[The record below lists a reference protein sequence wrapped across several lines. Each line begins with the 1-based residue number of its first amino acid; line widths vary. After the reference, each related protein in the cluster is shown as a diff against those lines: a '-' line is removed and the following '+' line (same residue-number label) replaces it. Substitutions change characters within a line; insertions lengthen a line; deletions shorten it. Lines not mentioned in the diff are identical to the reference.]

1 MAHSIQHRLAN
12 MFPDLGHPKYQSAME
27 TISFLIVS
35 SMIIGSLT
43 AAVVLVFYE
52 L

>member
-1 MAHSIQHRLAN
+1 MTHSLPHLLAT
-12 MFPDLGHPKYQSAME
+12 MFPDLEHPKYQSAME

-43 AAVVLVFYE
+43 AAVVLLFYE